1 MKKYK
6 EAMANTKVD
15 CMCLNWIGSVLIHGL
30 GTWVPLTDGRA
41 LAEKNGILRKLSK
54 IFDYVPGDRSPPP
67 APKHTTAASNR
78 PKIVKPP
85 AQPRKPV
92 NQHQSQNNSHHNQS
106 ASRFLHA
113 CFHALTETAY
123 YRPVGEHYD
132 NTSVQYN
139 EDESIEDITPESAS
153 FFGDEDMLPM
163 SQQSTGSRKR
173 KRGLDATGA
182 ISNAEMEHT
191 LYGDELLDYFVTS
204 SEESGANMQPPVPPR
219 NFDVDRPIDTQG
231 NNALHWA
238 CAMGDV
244 GVMRDLLAR
253 GASPAAQ
260 NDVSGETPLIRAVL
274 FTNNYDKQSFPKVVA
289 ALQNTITEKDWHG
302 ATVFHHIAET
312 ARSRSKWS
320 CARYYTEVLINKL
333 LEMGPNFVPALLTA
347 QDKHH
352 DTAVLC
358 AIRNNCVK
366 VATFLLNH
374 CPEAGDIPNLK
385 GETANEYFR
394 SMSEKRQSLQQPP
407 SSPLRPGETYSSK
420 RNSYRSKRNSQR
432 STVSR
437 AASQVLTRVGPMMEE
452 ASFKLANMYDAEM
465 KEKDISIAEAKQSLS
480 DFESQRHKIRQETF
494 ALMAKTEDES
504 ELNMLREQYE
514 ACIRETESLLE
525 QEEHASLQNEVLL
538 QDQQAPAQAFRSAN
552 PRPLTH
558 DELRATVPWLL
569 ELFRQQA
576 RRKDLVREVAQLLGD
591 AGTSEKIGKHR
602 KLVSIATGLKEEE
615 LDTMSVELLESLEAT
630 QVAAM
635 NGPSTPPTM
644 MMDLA

>member
-1 MKKYK
+1 MRKYK
-6 EAMANTKVD
+6 EATGNTKV
-15 CMCLNWIGSVLIHGL
+15 GATVRRVSGRALICDI

-78 PKIVKPP
+78 PKALKPP
-85 AQPRKPV
+85 AQSRKPV
-92 NQHQSQNNSHHNQS
+92 SQSHSQNSNHHNQS
-106 ASRFLHA
+106 EFNLFHL
-113 CFHALTETAY
+113 CFHALTTPAY
-123 YRPVGEHYD
+123 YRPATEHYD
-132 NTSVQYN
+132 NASVQYN
-139 EDESIEDITPESAS
+139 EDESIEDVTPESAS
-153 FFGDEDMLPM
+153 FFGEDDMLLM

-173 KRGLDATGA
+173 KRGVENGA
-182 ISNAEMEHT
+182 FSSAELEHT

-204 SEESGANMQPPVPPR
+204 SEENGSNMQPPVPPR

-253 GASPAAQ
+253 GAGPAAQ

-289 ALQNTITEKDWHG
+289 ALQNTITERDWHG

-333 LEMGPNFVPALLTA
+333 LEMGPSLVQALLTA

-394 SMSEKRQSLQQPP
+394 NMSEKRHSLEQPP
-407 SSPLRPGETYSSK
+407 SSPLRPGETFSSK
-420 RNSYRSKRNSQR
+420 RHGYRPKRNSHR

-465 KEKDISIAEAKQSLS
+465 KEKDLSIAEAKQSLS
-480 DFESQRHKIRQETF
+480 NFESQRHKIRQETF
-494 ALMAKTEDES
+494 ALMAKAEDDS
-504 ELNMLREQYE
+504 ELNILRGQYE
-514 ACIRETESLLE
+514 ACVRENESLLE
-525 QEEHASLQNEVLL
+525 QKEHSSLQNEVLL
-538 QDQQAPAQAFRSAN
+538 QDQQASPHAFRSAN
-552 PRPLTH
+552 PRPLTQ
-558 DELRATVPWLL
+558 DELRAAVPWVL
-569 ELFRQQA
+569 ELHRQQA
-576 RRKDLVREVAQLLGD
+576 RRKELVREVAQLLGD

-630 QVAAM
+630 QVAIM
-635 NGPSTPPTM
+635 NGPKTPPTLA
-644 MMDLA
+644 MDMS

>member
-1 MKKYK
+1 M
-6 EAMANTKVD
+6 
-15 CMCLNWIGSVLIHGL
+15 
-30 GTWVPLTDGRA
+30 PLTDGRS
-41 LAEKNGILRKLSK
+41 LAEKNSILRKLSK

-67 APKHTTAASNR
+67 APKHQTAASNR
-78 PKIVKPP
+78 PKAVKPP
-85 AQPRKPV
+85 AQPRKPA
-92 NQHQSQNNSHHNQS
+92 SQNHGQNNGHHNQS
-106 ASRFLHA
+106 TPKVFPSGS
-113 CFHALTETAY
+113 HALTKSAY
-123 YRPVGEHYD
+123 YRPVAEHYD
-132 NTSVQYN
+132 NASVQYN

-153 FFGDEDMLPM
+153 FFGDEEMMPM

-173 KRGLDATGA
+173 KRGVDNGA
-182 ISNAEMEHT
+182 FSNAEMEHT

-204 SEESGANMQPPVPPR
+204 SEENGNSMQPPVPPR

-244 GVMRDLLAR
+244 GVMRDLLGRA
-253 GASPAAQ
+253 ASPAAQ

-274 FTNNYDKQSFPKVVA
+274 FTNNYDKQSFPKIVA

-333 LEMGPNFVPALLTA
+333 LDMGPSFVQALLMA

-358 AIRNNCVK
+358 AVRNNCVK

-394 SMSEKRQSLQQPP
+394 SMSEKRQSLEQPP

-420 RNSYRSKRNSQR
+420 RNGYRSKRNSQR

-437 AASQVLTRVGPMMEE
+437 AASHVLTRVGPMMEE
-452 ASFKLANMYDAEM
+452 ASSKLANMYDAEM
-465 KEKDISIAEAKQSLS
+465 KEKDISISEAKQSLS
-480 DFESQRHKIRQETF
+480 TFETQRHKIRQETF
-494 ALMAKTEDES
+494 VLMAKAEDDS
-504 ELNMLREQYE
+504 ELNVLRGQYE
-514 ACIRETESLLE
+514 ACVRENESLLE
-525 QEEHASLQNEVLL
+525 QKEHSSLQNEILT
-538 QDQQAPAQAFRSAN
+538 QDQQASPHAFRGAN
-552 PRPLTH
+552 PRLLMQ
-558 DELRATVPWLL
+558 DELRATVPWVL
-569 ELFRQQA
+569 ELFRQQG
-576 RRKDLVREVAQLLGD
+576 RRRELVKEVAQLLGD

-615 LDTMSVELLESLEAT
+615 LDAMSVELLESLEAT
-630 QVAAM
+630 QVAIM
-635 NGPSTPPTM
+635 NGPRTPPTLA
-644 MMDLA
+644 MDLS

>member
-1 MKKYK
+1 MRKYK
-6 EAMANTKVD
+6 EATANTKV
-15 CMCLNWIGSVLIHGL
+15 GAVRSVSGHALICGI

-78 PKIVKPP
+78 PKTLKPP
-85 AQPRKPV
+85 VQSRKPV
-92 NQHQSQNNSHHNQS
+92 SQSHSQNNNHHNQS
-106 ASRFLHA
+106 EFNLLHL
-113 CFHALTETAY
+113 CFYALTKPAY
-123 YRPVGEHYD
+123 YRPAAEHYD
-132 NTSVQYN
+132 NASVQYN
-139 EDESIEDITPESAS
+139 EDESIEDVTPESAS
-153 FFGDEDMLPM
+153 FFGEEDMLPM

-173 KRGLDATGA
+173 KRGVENGA
-182 ISNAEMEHT
+182 FSNAELEHT

-204 SEESGANMQPPVPPR
+204 SEENGSNMQPPAPPR

-260 NDVSGETPLIRAVL
+260 NEVSGETPLIRAVL

-289 ALQNTITEKDWHG
+289 ALQNTITERDWHG

-333 LEMGPNFVPALLTA
+333 LEMGPTFVQALLIT

-394 SMSEKRQSLQQPP
+394 SMSEKRHSLEQPP
-407 SSPLRPGETYSSK
+407 SSPLRPGETFGSK
-420 RNSYRSKRNSQR
+420 RHGYRSKRNPHK

-480 DFESQRHKIRQETF
+480 NFESQRHKIRQETF
-494 ALMAKTEDES
+494 ALMAKAEDDS
-504 ELNMLREQYE
+504 ELNILRGQYE
-514 ACIRETESLLE
+514 ECVRENESLLE
-525 QEEHASLQNEVLL
+525 QREHSSLQNEVLL
-538 QDQQAPAQAFRSAN
+538 QDQQAAPHAFRSAN
-552 PRPLTH
+552 PRPLTQ
-558 DELRATVPWLL
+558 DELRATVPWVL
-569 ELFRQQA
+569 ELYRQQS
-576 RRKDLVREVAQLLGD
+576 RRRELVKEVAQLLGD

-630 QVAAM
+630 QVAVM
-635 NGPSTPPTM
+635 NGPKTPPTLA
-644 MMDLA
+644 MDMS